1 MSELKI
7 SYEKGWNSTYIHV
20 DTDGPYEE
28 NYQMRM
34 LRNNS
39 LPHLADMSGSG
50 RDGMSRYS
58 FRSDGGILMEEKY
71 RSIDLHAK
79 DVLMFT
85 EQLLEIA
92 EILTEHMLNPDRLL
106 IAPEMIFVEDS
117 SFRFCYLPVKKGEND
132 VTLGESFH
140 RITEYFVSRL
150 DYKENEGIL
159 LVYRLHKET
168 MQKNYD
174 LKKILDDYRQELTE
188 CMEDH
193 GRKVEKGEEISRSS
207 EEKEESEEYLF
218 NKKRESNHGLSD
230 GTIFLSDEDDDVHI
244 YMPQKK
250 SMYLK
255 EKAVSYGPV
264 RKVINRIKT
273 GRWGEWED
281 LITEMDGQDR

>member
-7 SYEKGWNSTYIHV
+7 SYEKGWNSTFIHV

-58 FRSDGGILMEEKY
+58 FRSDGGILLEEKY
-71 RSIDLHAK
+71 RSIDLHAQ
-79 DVLMFT
+79 DVLIFT
-85 EQLLEIA
+85 EQLLEA
-92 EILTEHMLNPDRLL
+92 VESLTEYMLNPDRLL
-106 IAPEMIFVEDS
+106 LAPELIFAEDNG
-117 SFRFCYLPVKKGEND
+117 FRFCYLPVQEREND
-132 VTLGESFH
+132 VTLGEAFH
-140 RITEYFVSRL
+140 GITEYFVSRL
-150 DYKENEGIL
+150 DYRENEGIL

-168 MQKNYD
+168 MQKSYD
-174 LKKILDDYRQELTE
+174 LKKILDDYKQELTE
-188 CMEDH
+188 CTEDH
-193 GRKVEKGEEISRSS
+193 GRK
-207 EEKEESEEYLF
+207 EEKREENSRDSEESEEYLF
-218 NKKRESNHGLSD
+218 NKDRQSNHALSD
-230 GTIFLSDEDDDVHI
+230 GTIFLADEEEDEHI
-244 YMPQKK
+244 YMPRKK
-250 SMYLK
+250 GMYLK

-281 LITEMDGQDR
+281 LITEIDGQDR